1 MIGAVY
7 FDFFFD
13 FLIAW
18 PVRSTSVLVDACSA
32 SIFFAV
38 EAVGPLVPCPA
49 ASACNIRSC
58 AGVYGIIRSA
68 RVG

>member
-1 MIGAVY
+1 
-7 FDFFFD
+7 
-13 FLIAW
+13 
-18 PVRSTSVLVDACSA
+18 
-32 SIFFAV
+32 
-38 EAVGPLVPCPA
+38 LVPCPA